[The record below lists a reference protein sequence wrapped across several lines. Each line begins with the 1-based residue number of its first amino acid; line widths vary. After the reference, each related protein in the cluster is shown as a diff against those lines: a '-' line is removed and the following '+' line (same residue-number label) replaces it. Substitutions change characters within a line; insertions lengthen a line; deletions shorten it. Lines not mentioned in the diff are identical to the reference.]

1 MQALKHGRELL
12 DHRRSNPAG
21 LIKVVCPVT
30 MARDVFAP
38 LLKEFLGRYPDL
50 RVEIEPYA
58 TGWDQE
64 PREDADVFFKLLA
77 PKDSLRHVRPY
88 PGTVRGLFASPGYIE
103 ASGSPAT
110 PDDLTSH
117 RCVGSGAWRLR
128 RGKKL
133 LTPEILFRVVT
144 SDPTVA
150 MKLALSGFGIAVLP
164 LWMAKNAAVRD
175 SLVRILPQWI
185 PEPITLCALF
195 SGPSRLT
202 PKVQALLKFL
212 DEYLGRDRDP
222 RLENDVAKGYFTNR
236 MLAPTSGP

>member
-1 MQALKHGRELL
+1 
-12 DHRRSNPAG
+12 
-21 LIKVVCPVT
+21 
-30 MARDVFAP
+30 
-38 LLKEFLGRYPDL
+38 
-50 RVEIEPYA
+50 
-58 TGWDQE
+58 
-64 PREDADVFFKLLA
+64 
-77 PKDSLRHVRPY
+77 
-88 PGTVRGLFASPGYIE
+88 
-103 ASGSPAT
+103 
-110 PDDLTSH
+110 
-117 RCVGSGAWRLR
+117 
-128 RGKKL
+128 
-133 LTPEILFRVVT
+133 VVT